1 MGPVK
6 LDDLV
11 VSRRVNPAWRLLA
24 SPHAPAVIPFADRA
38 FLAPGVRT
46 VPEATLA
53 IALQD
58 VLEGRGLTMVRQ
70 RQESGAARGPGGRPS
85 ATDVSGSGP
94 GGRTDQPLRTAAGPG
109 VTTVCRA
116 LTPCPSVQR
125 TWTVTSAP
133 QSPRSPGSSSPAQAA
148 TGSAHV
154 RRRRPA
160 TGSPTNN
167 PARRAAEGAPARTT
181 RHVRPGRRHHA
192 VRRSRRPVASGR
204 SAAGCP
210 RWDSNPRWDP
220 FKGSASACWAT
231 GAGELL
237 AGLASRRYCPTAEL
251 SWRQRGRTRPWGR

>member
-38 FLAPGVRT
+38 FLAPGMRT

-94 GGRTDQPLRTAAGPG
+94 GGRTDRPLRTAAGPG

-125 TWTVTSAP
+125 TLDRDVRTAVAAISWVIVTSASRYW
-133 QSPRSPGSSSPAQAA
+133 QRPRSPTP
-148 TGSAHV
+148 
-154 RRRRPA
+154 
-160 TGSPTNN
+160 
-167 PARRAAEGAPARTT
+167 
-181 RHVRPGRRHHA
+181 
-192 VRRSRRPVASGR
+192 
-204 SAAGCP
+204 P
-210 RWDSNPRWDP
+210 RYWQP
-220 FKGSASACWAT
+220 
-231 GAGELL
+231 
-237 AGLASRRYCPTAEL
+237 Y
-251 SWRQRGRTRPWGR
+251 Q

>member
-1 MGPVK
+1 MGPVA

-11 VSRRVNPAWRLLA
+11 VSRRANPAWRLLA

-58 VLEGRGLTMVRQ
+58 VLEGRGLTMVREC
-70 RQESGAARGPGGRPS
+70 QESGAARGPGGRPS

-94 GGRTDQPLRTAAGPG
+94 GGRTDRPLRCSGP
-109 VTTVCRA
+109 
-116 LTPCPSVQR
+116 
-125 TWTVTSAP
+125 WTVTSAP

-210 RWDSNPRWDP
+210 RWDSNSLPGTYIGTQ
-220 FKGSASACWAT
+220 GSTNNDC
-231 GAGELL
+231 
-237 AGLASRRYCPTAEL
+237 
-251 SWRQRGRTRPWGR
+251 